1 MNWRQRSESVLTTSR
16 SVLGLGTNVALL
28 VIMLAVSS
36 DAVLRY
42 AFNQPI
48 TGVLEGVE
56 LLLVFAVFASLAR
69 TQAEGGHIA
78 IGVLAERLGQRNQ
91 AALRVVT
98 RLLGLSLFATMTWAS
113 GGMAWRSWQMGE
125 FSAGIIAFPIY
136 PSRIMV
142 TLGCFLL
149 CLQLL
154 HELAEAL
161 AALRAPDVE
170 NES

>member
-1 MNWRQRSESVLTTSR
+1 MNWRQRSESLLEASR
-16 SVLGLGTNVALL
+16 RVLGLGTNVALL
-28 VIMLAVSS
+28 AIMAAVSL

-42 AFNQPI
+42 AFNRPI
-48 TGVLEGVE
+48 VGVLEGVE

-78 IGVLAERLGQRNQ
+78 IGVLTERLGARGRAGLQII
-91 AALRVVT
+91 T

-113 GGMAWRSWQMGE
+113 GGMAWRSWQMDE
-125 FSAGIIAFPIY
+125 FSAGIIAFPVY

-154 HELAEAL
+154 FELAEAV
-161 AALRAPDVE
+161 ATVRTSRGG
-170 NES
+170 NN